1 MKESCHSQVATAV
14 VVVLVATAE
23 DVHLAVFAFFATQ
36 RPPWDLH

>member
-14 VVVLVATAE
+14 VVVLATAE